1 MMMQLENAKEFMS
14 GDGEAE
20 GIPASLEEVFASLAD
35 VGVPEGF
42 LSSTDRAQGLPQE
55 RPEV

>member
-1 MMMQLENAKEFMS
+1 MS